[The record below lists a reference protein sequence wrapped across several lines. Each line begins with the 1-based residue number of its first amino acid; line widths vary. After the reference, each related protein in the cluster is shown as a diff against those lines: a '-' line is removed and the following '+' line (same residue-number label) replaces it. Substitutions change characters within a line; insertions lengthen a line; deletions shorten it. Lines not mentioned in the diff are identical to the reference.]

1 MLYLLL
7 GILCIIAEQSI
18 LFLRYYENGYKI
30 RGKHMIISI
39 GFMLYVIWVV
49 EYWHDKVLHY
59 NVEMLLVLL
68 MFIPIGL
75 FMPMLYRRYRFFLT
89 VLLYALLIDG
99 LIFLLQGHAVGKINI
114 LLLLFSA
121 IGCLLGFCG
130 SSICNCF
137 FPELRKKLLLKKK
150 KKKIITALYELEL
163 VTFSFAVLFMVLST
177 AEKISGE
184 NFGKKLKDTI
194 YYTRSEDPPKN
205 AYEDIYYAD
214 ADKVGRYDNYAA
226 KHPEFLREEVVWRVN
241 ANLDREFY
249 DEEYVRY
256 ADADTNEPLL
266 INKFNRVSDDFVP
279 EYLETIEGT
288 YEATP
293 ETVEAYHRLTK
304 DLAKEGMKIYVVSAY
319 RSVAYQRRL
328 HNGYL
333 RKDDKESVEAYS
345 ARAGYSEHHTGRALD
360 ISQVINNLDA
370 FEGSEEAEWVYDNAY
385 RYGFIVRYKQSQTD
399 VTGYIFE
406 PWHIVYVGEEIAET
420 MHEEHIETLEEYV
433 VKYIDHKKP

>member
-1 MLYLLL
+1 M
-7 GILCIIAEQSI
+7 
-18 LFLRYYENGYKI
+18 
-30 RGKHMIISI
+30 
-39 GFMLYVIWVV
+39 
-49 EYWHDKVLHY
+49 
-59 NVEMLLVLL
+59 
-68 MFIPIGL
+68 
-75 FMPMLYRRYRFFLT
+75 
-89 VLLYALLIDG
+89 
-99 LIFLLQGHAVGKINI
+99 
-114 LLLLFSA
+114 
-121 IGCLLGFCG
+121 
-130 SSICNCF
+130 
-137 FPELRKKLLLKKK
+137 KKK
-150 KKKIITALYELEL
+150 KKKILTAMYELEL
-163 VTFSFAVLFMVLST
+163 ITLCFAVLFMVLST

-194 YYTRSEDPPKN
+194 YYTHSEDTKKN
-205 AYEDIYYAD
+205 PYEDIYYAD
-214 ADKVGRYDNYAA
+214 ADKTQRYDSYAA
-226 KHPEFLREEVVWRVN
+226 KHPEFSREEVVWRVD

-249 DEEYVRY
+249 DEMYVRY
-256 ADADTNEPLL
+256 ADENTDEPLL

-304 DLAKEGMKIYVVSAY
+304 AMKKEGLKIYVVSAY

-360 ISQVINNLDA
+360 ISQVVNNLDA
-370 FEGSEEAEWVYDNAY
+370 FEGSEEAEWVYENAY
-385 RYGFIVRYKQSQTD
+385 RYGFIVRYKESQTD

-406 PWHIVYVGEEIAET
+406 PWHIVYVGEEIAMT

-433 VKYIDHKKP
+433 VKYVDHKKP